1 MTKFEKNSTEQ
12 GYSCELPAFARQT
25 VLRIWVATHTS
36 EGLQSSLQ
44 EGVLFKSPSWNLFL
58 SRVSASLSHCSLED
72 PLTPLLLL
80 FVGYFVQ
87 EADT

>member
-12 GYSCELPAFARQT
+12 GCSCELPAFARQT

-44 EGVLFKSPSWNLFL
+44 EGVLL
-58 SRVSASLSHCSLED
+58 SRVS
-72 PLTPLLLL
+72 PPYPTTPLLLL